1 MKIKSKVCHSIFYL
15 FIFLSL
21 VYSTKLQAQEKKATD
36 TEALL
41 NVTVTSM
48 KDVPRPGEQ
57 INFVGKKTKK
67 QFSGISDHSGKFSI
81 LIPKGDVYSI
91 EYKNFSESVE
101 YNTFEIKAEPG
112 KIIYDLDIKYDPPR
126 SFTLENV
133 FFETGKSIL
142 RTESDKA
149 LNDLVEI
156 MKIKTGLVIE
166 IDGHTDNVG
175 TPESNLK
182 LSLDRANAVRNYLIQ
197 HGIAAT
203 RITAKGFGDTQP
215 AATND
220 TEEGRQKNRRTEVTI
235 TKE

>member
-1 MKIKSKVCHSIFYL
+1 MKNNPKVSRKIFY
-15 FIFLSL
+15 IFLFMSL
-21 VYSTKLQAQEKKATD
+21 VYSTKSQAQEKKATETD
-36 TEALL
+36 ALL

-48 KDVPRPGEQ
+48 KDVPRTGEQ

-67 QFSGISDHSGKFSI
+67 LFSGVSDKSGKFSI

-91 EYKNFSESVE
+91 EYKNFSETVE
-101 YNTFEIKAEPG
+101 YNTFEIKGEPG
-112 KIIYDLDIKYDPPR
+112 KFQYDLDIKYDPPR
-126 SFTLENV
+126 TFTLENV

-182 LSLDRANAVRNYLIQ
+182 LSLDRANAVRNYLIE
-197 HGIAAT
+197 HGIAST
-203 RITAKGFGDTQP
+203 RVTAKGFGDTEP